1 MATVTT
7 TLTIKSDDAFSDV
20 LDISLDDS
28 YSITKDATLE
38 RTKMADSGADSTIYA
53 AADYTRAMVYFKNV
67 DGTTAI
73 MVDFGSTLA
82 MQIEPY
88 EYALFPWDSSQN
100 IVVRAEDSNT
110 PVLEHAIF
118 EF

>member
-38 RTKMADSGADSTIYA
+38 RTKMA
-53 AADYTRAMVYFKNV
+53 
-67 DGTTAI
+67 
-73 MVDFGSTLA
+73 
-82 MQIEPY
+82 
-88 EYALFPWDSSQN
+88 
-100 IVVRAEDSNT
+100 
-110 PVLEHAIF
+110 
-118 EF
+118 